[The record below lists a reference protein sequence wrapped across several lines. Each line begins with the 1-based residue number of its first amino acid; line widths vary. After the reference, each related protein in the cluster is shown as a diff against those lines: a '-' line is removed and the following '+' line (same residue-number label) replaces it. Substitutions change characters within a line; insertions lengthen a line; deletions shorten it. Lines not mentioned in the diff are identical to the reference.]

1 MHCGR
6 ALRKHYRIAYQHT
19 WPLVARGYLYAPRT
33 NPRTS
38 RQLQMSV
45 DITNVSL
52 EEITPLVKNYCDR
65 GSLEGMGMWGIGVTL
80 TGLIRSCHS
89 ESRDFEL
96 KPK

>member
-1 MHCGR
+1 MPSSFLGLHPSDAGNAFCSH
-6 ALRKHYRIAYQHT
+6 KD
-19 WPLVARGYLYAPRT
+19 
-33 NPRTS
+33 
-38 RQLQMSV
+38 QMSV

-65 GSLEGMGMWGIGVTL
+65 GSLEGIGMWGIGVTL

>member
-1 MHCGR
+1 
-6 ALRKHYRIAYQHT
+6 
-19 WPLVARGYLYAPRT
+19 
-33 NPRTS
+33 
-38 RQLQMSV
+38 MSV

-65 GSLEGMGMWGIGVTL
+65 GSLEGIGMWGIGVTF

-96 KPK
+96 KPKYCVGGRQRNPASAKALRKEELVY